1 MRFAIWS
8 PTNPRAGVSHVE
20 LFRQQIREVEIA
32 EELGFQNIWFY
43 EHHLSATAPVPS
55 PNLMIAAAAQCTSR
69 IRLGA
74 MVNILPYRNPL
85 LVAEEAAMLDVLTD
99 GRLDMG
105 IGRGLRPIEFD
116 AFCVPQADSREMFL
130 ESMQIIRRVWADENF
145 KFSGKYYKINKSAP
159 LSPPLVQKP
168 HPPFLISAQS
178 EESIRF
184 AAENDMPF
192 AQIDALIEDCER
204 DQRLYRDI
212 QMASGHKPASRLFIT
227 REIYVADTDARAR
240 QEALPYLLQYWDLWG
255 RYTQFAREGR
265 MPDNYDVWSKR
276 APMLYAMEF
285 DELIERGLVMIG
297 SAETVCRRIIEHID
311 RLDLYA
317 LAGVFKFGGMPYDMV
332 VRSMRT
338 FSTSV
343 MPEIRR
349 ALAASGQHRER
360 RAHSVGRSSVMAR
373 EGDD

>member
-1 MRFAIWS
+1 
-8 PTNPRAGVSHVE
+8 
-20 LFRQQIREVEIA
+20 
-32 EELGFQNIWFY
+32 
-43 EHHLSATAPVPS
+43 
-55 PNLMIAAAAQCTSR
+55 MIAAAAQSTSR

-105 IGRGLRPIEFD
+105 IGRGLRPVEFD

-204 DQRLYRDI
+204 DQRFYRDI
-212 QMASGHKPASRLFIT
+212 QIASGHKPASRLFIT
-227 REIYVADTDARAR
+227 REIYVADTDAQAR
-240 QEALPYLLQYWDLWG
+240 QAALPYLLQYWDLWG
-255 RYTQFAREGR
+255 RYTQFAREGQ

-276 APMLYAMEF
+276 APMLYAMKF

-297 SAETVCRRIIEHID
+297 SAETVCRRIREHID

-343 MPEIRR
+343 MPEIKQ
-349 ALAASGQHRER
+349 ALAALGRHRDS
-360 RAHSVGRSSVMAR
+360 APTLPVGL
-373 EGDD
+373 